1 MATPDRVPDPTPAK
15 TPDDQSVLIPDEIDS
30 SKWTMPP
37 WGVVGA
43 VLLVIFI
50 AIGVVSYIM
59 RPKPKATGSIDE
71 VYAVAL
77 PDNNVMVTM
86 KVNLNNV
93 GGKTLYIR
101 NIKVQLTTDQGQQL
115 NDIAASAVDF
125 PRYFQAFPDLREHT
139 ITPIKVEETVTPGHQ
154 LRGSVMASFPV
165 TLDQFNSR
173 KAVAVTIEPYD
184 QPPVT
189 ITK

>member
-1 MATPDRVPDPTPAK
+1 MATPDRVPGPTPK
-15 TPDDQSVLIPDEIDS
+15 ETPEGQVFVPEDIDGE
-30 SKWTMPP
+30 KWSMPP

-43 VLLVIFI
+43 VLLVILI
-50 AIGVVSYIM
+50 AIGIVSYIM
-59 RPKPKATGSIDE
+59 RPKPKATGSMDE

-86 KVNLNNV
+86 KVTISNV

-101 NIKVQLTTDQGQQL
+101 NVKAQLTTDQGQQL
-115 NDIAASAVDF
+115 NDDAASAVDY

-139 ITPIKVEETVTPGHQ
+139 MTPVKVEDRIAPGNQ

-165 TLDQFNSR
+165 TIDQFNNR
-173 KAVAVTIEPYD
+173 KAIAVIVEPYD
-184 QPPVT
+184 QAAVT